1 MEDLVK
7 FEVSLPS
14 PELPFGE
21 VDLLKSLVTA
31 FEEQKL
37 AVEATWV
44 GLCQDSLGLAHD
56 FEALDATVCVEE
68 KRSLPSEIDHDL
80 VTRDKVHAML
90 SNRSFLPNQVNVS
103 KVNKRL

>member
-21 VDLLKSLVTA
+21 VDLLKSLMTT

-44 GLCQDSLGLAHD
+44 GLCQDRLGLGHD
-56 FEALDATVCVEE
+56 FEAFDATVCVEE
-68 KRSLPSEIDHDL
+68 KRSLPAEVDHDF

-90 SNRSFLPNQVNVS
+90 SNRSFLSNQVNAS